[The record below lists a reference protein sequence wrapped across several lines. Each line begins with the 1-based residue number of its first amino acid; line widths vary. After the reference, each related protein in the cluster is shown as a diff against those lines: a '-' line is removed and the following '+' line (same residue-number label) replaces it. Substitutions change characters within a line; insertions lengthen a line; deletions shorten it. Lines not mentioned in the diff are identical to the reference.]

1 VSENSD
7 VSADEDMFFD
17 CDNEDIFIPQDEERM
32 TQLAPRSGT
41 IWLLDQV
48 NDMPWRTTLP
58 YLRPPKLKFSIWSI
72 IKNMIG
78 KDMTRFSVPVYF
90 NEPIS
95 MTQKGGEA
103 MEYEEL
109 LVKADNW
116 DDSLHRLAYIAAFNV
131 SQYANLEERNLKPWN
146 PVIGET
152 YELLTNKFQFFAEQV
167 SHHPPITA
175 CHGHSKNYDM
185 WMNTDLKSSFKGKSM
200 EFTPKGSTHIVLKN
214 K

>member
-1 VSENSD
+1 MSENSD

-95 MTQKGGEA
+95 MLQKGGEA

-109 LVKADNW
+109 LVKADN
-116 DDSLHRLAYIAAFNV
+116 
-131 SQYANLEERNLKPWN
+131 
-146 PVIGET
+146 
-152 YELLTNKFQFFAEQV
+152 
-167 SHHPPITA
+167 
-175 CHGHSKNYDM
+175 
-185 WMNTDLKSSFKGKSM
+185 
-200 EFTPKGSTHIVLKN
+200 
-214 K
+214 